1 MLSPRLISLLFF
13 FFLILNLTLISHHGT
28 NAQQNFL
35 KFFCGNSTVDDD
47 TTNSTFKTN
56 LKSLLFNI
64 SSDTKIDYGFYNFS
78 SGQNSDKVNV
88 IGLCRGDVKVQD
100 CRSCLTDSRVVLLQV
115 CAPNVREA
123 IGWYDNCFLRYSNR
137 TIFGVMQTQPYFY
150 LWNTQD
156 ALQKDQFKFVVTE
169 LMKFLR
175 EKAAAGD
182 SIRKFAAANAT
193 GPSNQTIYGLA
204 QCTPDLSSKDC
215 NICLNGAISEIPKC
229 CDGMKGGRVV
239 RPSCN
244 IRYETYSFF
253 DPAASQPF
261 TSPPLPPSP
270 PVVLDSIPKQGKCNS
285 SRAIIAVGVPIIVLL
300 AVLIFVVLLKARR
313 AKNIETNKSTN
324 ISCSELENEVQKVK
338 VQQEQSRLQQ
348 QQMNAALAFLL
359 QNFEGQ
365 LPSELVTTV
374 QDGRYSGNPGANK
387 TQAPHSNKDN

>member
-1 MLSPRLISLLFF
+1 MVSPRLISLLFF
-13 FFLILNLTLISHHGT
+13 FLISHHAT
-28 NAQQNFL
+28 IKAQQNFL
-35 KFFCGNSTVDDD
+35 KFFCGNSTSDD
-47 TTNSTFKTN
+47 TTNTFKTN
-56 LKSLLFNI
+56 LKSLLLNI
-64 SSDTKIDYGFYNFS
+64 STNTNINYGFYNFS
-78 SGQNSDKVNV
+78 SGENSDKVNV

-100 CRSCLTDSRVVLLQV
+100 CRSCLADSRVVLPQV

-123 IGWYDNCFLRYSNR
+123 IGWYDNCLLRYSNR

-156 ALQKDQFKFVVTE
+156 ALQKDQFKFVVTQ

-175 EKAAAGD
+175 EKAASGD
-182 SIRKFAAANAT
+182 SIHKFAAANAT
-193 GPSNQTIYGLA
+193 GPSNQTIFGLA
-204 QCTPDLSSKDC
+204 QCTPDLSIKDC
-215 NICLNGAISEIPKC
+215 DICLDGAISEIPKC

-270 PVVLDSIPKQGKCNS
+270 PAVVLPELKQGKCNTS
-285 SRAIIAVGVPIIVLL
+285 PAVIAVGVPIIVLL
-300 AVLIFVVLLKARR
+300 AVLIFVVVLKARGR
-313 AKNIETNKSTN
+313 MNMESKSTY
-324 ISCSELENEVQKVK
+324 ISCSELQNEVQKLK
-338 VQQEQSRLQQ
+338 LQQEQSKLQQ

-365 LPSELVTTV
+365 VPSEFVTTV
-374 QDGRYSGNPGANK
+374 QNPGAK
-387 TQAPHSNKDN
+387 AQ

>member
-1 MLSPRLISLLFF
+1 MSYAFSKADFSSLL
-13 FFLILNLTLISHHGT
+13 LSDPQPNPNISSRHQCP
-28 NAQQNFL
+28 AKLLEFY
-35 KFFCGNSTVDDD
+35 CGNSTVDDE
-47 TTNSTFKTN
+47 TTKSTFKTN

-64 SSDTKIDYGFYNFS
+64 SSDTKIDYGLYNLS

-156 ALQKDQFKFVVTE
+156 ALQKDQFNFVVTE

-175 EKAAAGD
+175 EKAA
-182 SIRKFAAANAT
+182 SHNSVQKFAAANAT
-193 GPSNQTIYGLA
+193 GPSNQTIYGPA
-204 QCTPDLSSKDC
+204 QCTPDLLNKDC
-215 NICLNGAISEIPKC
+215 NNCLNGAISEIPKC

-253 DPAASQPF
+253 DPTASQSF
-261 TSPPLPPSP
+261 ASPPLPPSP
-270 PVVLDSIPKQGKCNS
+270 PAVLDFVPKQGRCNS

-300 AVLIFVVLLKARR
+300 AVLIFVVLLKSRR
-313 AKNIETNKSTN
+313 DKNIETNKSTN
-324 ISCSELENEVQKVK
+324 ISCSASNPYEGIFHRCKMVDTVEI
-338 VQQEQSRLQQ
+338 QESIK
-348 QQMNAALAFLL
+348 
-359 QNFEGQ
+359 
-365 LPSELVTTV
+365 P
-374 QDGRYSGNPGANK
+374 
-387 TQAPHSNKDN
+387 